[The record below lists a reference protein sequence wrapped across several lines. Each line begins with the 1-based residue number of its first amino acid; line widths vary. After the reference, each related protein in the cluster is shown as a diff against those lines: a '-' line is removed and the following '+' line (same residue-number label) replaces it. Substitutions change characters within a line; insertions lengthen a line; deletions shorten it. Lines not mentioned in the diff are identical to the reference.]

1 MAAIYHP
8 PSAAGNGFT
17 AFALDSDADTIGGRN
32 HNMADHHEEEQLGKL
47 YDARAARRLIRYLMP
62 YRRVVIVALVLTVG
76 LNLVRQ
82 VGPLLTKWAIDDY
95 VKPASEGAM
104 GLDQAFRGITILSV
118 VYILS
123 LAVTLGVGYFQDV
136 LLNTIGQRVM
146 YDLREQIFAKLQ
158 SIEVAFYDSNPVGRL
173 ITRLTTDVD
182 ALNELFTSGL
192 VEVLG
197 DVVLIAGALG
207 MMFYFDWR
215 LAIVSLTVVP
225 LLIAATAWFRRGA
238 REGFRQVRTKIAR
251 LNAFTQEHISG
262 AQTVQLF
269 NRERKALAQ
278 FSDIN
283 AAHLKAN
290 IDTIFY
296 YAVFYPLV
304 NLISAIG
311 IAAIVWYGGGQVI
324 QNAITIGTL
333 VAFLQYTQRLWQP
346 IQDISDKYNV
356 FQAAVVASER
366 IFRLLDSEDKITSPE
381 HPRLPETLTESLIA
395 TDGRAIGRIEFRNV
409 WFAYKDEDWVLKDI
423 SFTVEPGES
432 VAFVGATGSGKTTI
446 TNLLMRFYDIQRG
459 EILLDGV
466 DIRHWDLRKLREN
479 FAVVLQD
486 VFLFS
491 GDIAGNIRL
500 GNETID
506 ESRVEWAAREV
517 RASNFIE
524 KLPDRYAAKVWE
536 RGAGFSVGQ
545 KQLISF
551 ARALAFD
558 PRILILDE
566 ATSSIDTETEQLIQQ
581 AIERL
586 MVGRTS
592 LVIAHRLST
601 IQRVNKIIVLH
612 KGEIRE
618 MGSHQELLAH
628 RGVYYKLYQLQ
639 YKEQALVAASD

>member
-1 MAAIYHP
+1 
-8 PSAAGNGFT
+8 
-17 AFALDSDADTIGGRN
+17 
-32 HNMADHHEEEQLGKL
+32 MADHHEEEQLGKL
-47 YDARAARRLIRYLMP
+47 YDSRAARRLIRYLGP
-62 YRRVVIVALVLTVG
+62 YKRMVAVALVLTFG
-76 LNLVRQ
+76 LNLARQ
-82 VGPLLTKWAIDDY
+82 LGPLLTKWAIDDY

-104 GLDQAFRGITILSV
+104 GLDRAFHGIAILTL

-146 YDLREQIFAKLQ
+146 YDLREQIFGKLQ
-158 SIEVAFYDSNPVGRL
+158 TIEVAFYDANPVGRL

-207 MMFYFDWR
+207 MMFYFNWR
-215 LAIVSLTVVP
+215 LALVSLTVVP
-225 LLIAATAWFRRGA
+225 LLVAATAWFRRGA

-269 NRERKALAQ
+269 NREEKALGQ

-304 NLISAIG
+304 NLISAVG

-366 IFRLLDSEDKITSPE
+366 VFRLLDTPDRITSPE
-381 HPRLPETLTESLIA
+381 HPRLPA
-395 TDGRAIGRIEFRNV
+395 TGARAVGRIEFRNV
-409 WFAYKDEDWVLKDI
+409 SFAYKDEDWVLKDV
-423 SFTVEPGES
+423 SFTVAPGES

-459 EILLDGV
+459 QILLDGV
-466 DIRHWDLRKLREN
+466 DIREWDLRRLREN

-491 GDIAGNIRL
+491 GDVAGNIRL
-500 GNETID
+500 GNEAID
-506 ESRVEWAAREV
+506 EARVEWAAREV
-517 RASNFIE
+517 RAAGFIE
-524 KLPDRYAAKVWE
+524 KLAHRYATQVWE
-536 RGAGFSVGQ
+536 RGAGLSVGQ

-586 MVGRTS
+586 MDDRTA

-618 MGSHQELLAH
+618 MGNHQELLSR
-628 RGVYYKLYQLQ
+628 RGIYYKLYQLQ
-639 YKEQALVAASD
+639 YKEQSLIAAGD